1 MPTSAWLSPFHDTG
15 ICKMIGNVLTQVP
28 IGRDSGDRFIVETP
42 QIDPKTKDVKTYRIR
57 VFDSKND
64 ENDCSWFYRLPDIG
78 NLLPIKFEVYATG
91 KGDADF
97 AANAMPLEKQPKE
110 LREYIESSVK
120 KIRSSELLRD
130 IRDSVAI
137 INTADIDPLSHWIDN
152 NPEVIL
158 TKSQQR
164 VRGKTDK
171 ELMTIVSIFAKRK
184 GVKPCDVINAVMW
197 ESVHNGSIWKTQIE
211 ENNAES

>member
-1 MPTSAWLSPFHDTG
+1 MTQTIH
-15 ICKMIGNVLTQVP
+15 KMIGNVFTEVP
-28 IGRDSGDRFIVETP
+28 VGHDSKDRFIAEMPYLDSETG
-42 QIDPKTKDVKTYRIR
+42 QIKVHRIR
-57 VFDSKND
+57 VFGPKNKKQD
-64 ENDCSWFYRLPDIG
+64 EWFFGLPRDG
-78 NLLPIKFEVYATG
+78 QYLPVKFEVYSEG
-91 KGDADF
+91 MFDCQF
-97 AANAMPLEKQPKE
+97 AASALPLEEQPSIVKDFVNNAIKPSKPMNLLSE
-110 LREYIESSVK
+110 VREQISIVKSS
-120 KIRSSELLRD
+120 
-130 IRDSVAI
+130 
-137 INTADIDPLSHWIDN
+137 DIDPVGHWIDN

-197 ESVHNGSIWKTQIE
+197 ESVHSGSIWKTQIE

>member
-1 MPTSAWLSPFHDTG
+1 MTQT
-15 ICKMIGNVLTQVP
+15 IRNMIGNVFSEVP
-28 IGRDSGDRFIVETP
+28 IGHDSKNRFIVEIPYFDEETT
-42 QIDPKTKDVKTYRIR
+42 QVQSHRIR
-57 VFDSKND
+57 VFDPEDKKAGQND
-64 ENDCSWFYRLPDIG
+64 WFFDLPRDDKCY
-78 NLLPIKFEVYATG
+78 LPIKFRVYD
-91 KGDADF
+91 KGRYDCQF
-97 AANAMPLEKQPKE
+97 AASALPLEEQTPAIRVFVKNTIKRHEPANLLSE
-110 LREYIESSVK
+110 IREQVSIVKSS
-120 KIRSSELLRD
+120 
-130 IRDSVAI
+130 
-137 INTADIDPLSHWIDN
+137 DIDPVGHWIDN

-211 ENNAES
+211 EHNAES

>member
-1 MPTSAWLSPFHDTG
+1 MTQTIH
-15 ICKMIGNVLTQVP
+15 KMIGNVFTEVP
-28 IGRDSGDRFIVETP
+28 VGHDAKNRFIVEMPYLEGETN
-42 QIDPKTKDVKTYRIR
+42 QIKAHRIR
-57 VFDSKND
+57 VFGPKNKKQD
-64 ENDCSWFYRLPDIG
+64 DWFFELPRDG
-78 NLLPIKFEVYATG
+78 QYLPVRFEVY
-91 KGDADF
+91 GDGMFDCQF
-97 AANAMPLEKQPKE
+97 AASALPLEEQPSIVKDFVGGAIKQHKSPNLLSQVQEQVSIVK
-110 LREYIESSVK
+110 SS
-120 KIRSSELLRD
+120 
-130 IRDSVAI
+130 
-137 INTADIDPLSHWIDN
+137 DIDPVGHWIDN

>member
-1 MPTSAWLSPFHDTG
+1 MTQTIH
-15 ICKMIGNVLTQVP
+15 KMIGKVFTEVP
-28 IGRDSGDRFIVETP
+28 IGHDSKDRFIVEMPYLDSDTN
-42 QIDPKTKDVKTYRIR
+42 QIKAHRVR
-57 VFDSKND
+57 VFDPKNKKPGQ
-64 ENDCSWFYRLPDIG
+64 NDWFFDLPRDG
-78 NLLPIKFEVYATG
+78 KYLPVKFEVYG
-91 KGDADF
+91 EGMYDCQF
-97 AANAMPLEKQPKE
+97 AASALPLEEQPSIVKDFVSNTIKQHKPMNLLGE
-110 LREYIESSVK
+110 VREQVSIVKSS
-120 KIRSSELLRD
+120 
-130 IRDSVAI
+130 
-137 INTADIDPLSHWIDN
+137 DIDPVGHWIDN

-197 ESVHNGSIWKTQIE
+197 ESVHNGSIWKTQVE